1 MTDQHNTNVLT
12 DFTFA
17 NEILNKQKPN
27 TEEYINEFLEQRLP
41 EFSIAQLRDP
51 VFTKVLDEA
60 NGRPL
65 NIFQI
70 GAIETLEGLAW
81 RMGSGW
87 SDIIWG
93 QYIKQY
99 GGSLT
104 IVDINMNHLGH
115 SLLAAQKLGYEV
127 DLIYGDAIDHIESR
141 DYDIYYL
148 DGSNDPKEA
157 LDQYVKIRDK
167 QSIVIIDDYN
177 IKGTLIDKLKPKNFD
192 HWEVFEGIA
201 VIDTQEN

>member
-65 NIFQI
+65 N
-70 GAIETLEGLAW
+70 
-81 RMGSGW
+81 
-87 SDIIWG
+87 
-93 QYIKQY
+93 
-99 GGSLT
+99 
-104 IVDINMNHLGH
+104 
-115 SLLAAQKLGYEV
+115 
-127 DLIYGDAIDHIESR
+127 
-141 DYDIYYL
+141 
-148 DGSNDPKEA
+148 
-157 LDQYVKIRDK
+157 
-167 QSIVIIDDYN
+167 
-177 IKGTLIDKLKPKNFD
+177 
-192 HWEVFEGIA
+192 
-201 VIDTQEN
+201 